1 MTQTTQPAITEE
13 EPGVL
18 AGPLRNVI
26 NPAAAAGEGSI
37 HDRATAQRLGF
48 RGGTVAGSHH
58 MNLFPPLA
66 VEAFGEQWLERGSLS
81 LFFRNA
87 TLDREAVRA
96 FVRRPQSDGP
106 QQVDCWARRDDGML
120 VAEGTI
126 AAGDTGEPTHLQKI
140 SLDEIDSSGC
150 RILSGIQVGDEIPET
165 GMMISS
171 ADLEKR
177 LASAAEVLHWNVTPS
192 RWGERVLIPDSNV
205 GLLYQ
210 PCVATIRQK
219 VKRSV
224 GLFGAIEL
232 RAINGPALVDTPYT
246 VHGKVLA
253 VGQSPKTEFFW
264 YETYA
269 DAQDGTRVCEMR
281 MLLRFMKASSPLWSE
296 DQSS

>member
-1 MTQTTQPAITEE
+1 MTQTTRPTITEK

-26 NPAAAAGEGSI
+26 NPAIGAGAGSI
-37 HDRATAQRLGF
+37 HDQATAQRLGF

-66 VEAFGEQWLERGSLS
+66 LEVFGERWFERGSLS

-87 TLDREAVRA
+87 TLDREPVRGFA
-96 FVRRPQSDGP
+96 RRSESDGP
-106 QQVDCWARRDDGML
+106 AQVDCWVRRDDGML
-120 VAEGTI
+120 VAEGTM

-140 SLDEIDSSGC
+140 SLDEIDPSGC
-150 RILSGIQVGDEIPET
+150 RILSDIHVGDEIPET
-165 GMMISS
+165 GMMVSS

-177 LASAAEVLHWNVTPS
+177 LASAAEVLDWNVASS
-192 RWGERVLIPDSNV
+192 RWGERVLVPDSTV

-253 VGQSPKTEFFW
+253 VGKSPKTEFFW

-269 DAQDGTRVCEMR
+269 DAKDGGRVCEMR

-296 DQSS
+296 K